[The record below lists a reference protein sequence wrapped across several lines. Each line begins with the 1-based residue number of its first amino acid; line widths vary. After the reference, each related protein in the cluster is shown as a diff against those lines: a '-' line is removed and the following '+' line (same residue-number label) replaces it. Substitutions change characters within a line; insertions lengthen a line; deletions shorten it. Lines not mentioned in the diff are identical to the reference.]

1 MTGLVEMNRDA
12 KLIIERKAGTHPPP
26 QHNYHGAS
34 PAPEMRAAQ
43 HKFVVFK
50 EEQLQKLKMNAWRL
64 SKLITNVKK
73 LRKNLVRLHKQ
84 NLNV

>member
-12 KLIIERKAGTHPPP
+12 KLLIERKAGTQPPP
-26 QHNYHGAS
+26 QHNCNGVS

-43 HKFVVFK
+43 HKFVVSK

-64 SKLITNVKK
+64 SKLIMNVKK

-84 NLNV
+84 NLKV